1 MVQRKRTKE
10 QTIIYK
16 TLHRIL
22 NIEQHESGGEC
33 MRPGKVNSSCSTSDT
48 RRVNSLVD
56 FTSPEVYEWNIYENE
71 ND

>member
-1 MVQRKRTKE
+1 MAQRKRTKE

-22 NIEQHESGGEC
+22 NIEEHESGGELMC
-33 MRPGKVNSSCSTSDT
+33 PGKVNSSCSTSDT

-56 FTSPEVYEWNIYENE
+56 FIYATSLEVYELNI
-71 ND
+71 